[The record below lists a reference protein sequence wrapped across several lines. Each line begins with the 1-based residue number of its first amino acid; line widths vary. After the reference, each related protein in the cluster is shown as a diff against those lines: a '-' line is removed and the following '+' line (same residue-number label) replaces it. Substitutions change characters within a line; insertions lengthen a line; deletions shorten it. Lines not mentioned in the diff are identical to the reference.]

1 MAEILGH
8 NAGLGDRIVRV
19 KSCQR
24 AEVAFSR
31 IDPVG
36 RYEDE
41 PMRRPALAVA
51 AIGELSHSSGEP
63 FWRAGGAE
71 HRGQELVLDGALTW
85 PLLRLSLGEV
95 PMGTGSGRVEPLLRH
110 RRPILGVEINPP
122 ARYPSSQLVGGIG

>member
-1 MAEILGH
+1 MAVKLGH
-8 NAGLGDRIVRV
+8 DAGFGDRIVRV

-24 AEVAFSR
+24 AEMAFGR

-36 RYEDE
+36 RYKDE
-41 PMRRPALAVA
+41 PVRRPALAVA
-51 AIGELSHSSGEP
+51 AVGELPQCSGEP

-71 HRGQELVLDGALTW
+71 HRGQELVLNGALTL

-110 RRPILGVEINPP
+110 
-122 ARYPSSQLVGGIG
+122 